1 MNHVLEK
8 LLIITLLLPAL
19 SVAAS
24 PENTESAI
32 LATIDS
38 QSDEAIQFLQ
48 KMVNIN
54 SGTLNV
60 SGVRRVARLYAA
72 EFTALGFTSQ
82 VVEQAEAMGR
92 GPHLVARRSGG
103 RGKKLLLIGHLDTV
117 FEPDSPF
124 QTMRIEGG
132 KAYGPGV
139 EDMKGGNNV
148 VLYALKALHEA
159 GALHDTDITVVFTG
173 DEEDPGEPLAQA
185 LINRR

>member
-1 MNHVLEK
+1 MNHILEK

-72 EFTALGFTSQ
+72 EFTALGFT
-82 VVEQAEAMGR
+82 
-92 GPHLVARRSGG
+92 
-103 RGKKLLLIGHLDTV
+103 
-117 FEPDSPF
+117 
-124 QTMRIEGG
+124 
-132 KAYGPGV
+132 
-139 EDMKGGNNV
+139 
-148 VLYALKALHEA
+148 
-159 GALHDTDITVVFTG
+159 
-173 DEEDPGEPLAQA
+173 
-185 LINRR
+185 